1 VRPLVGVNARDLET
15 LAVARELHLALARHL
30 PAGVPCVAE
39 SGISP
44 PAGARAVAEAGY
56 RLALV
61 GSALMRAADPVAEA
75 SALLEAGRACAR
87 RKR

>member
-1 VRPLVGVNARDLET
+1 
-15 LAVARELHLALARHL
+15 
-30 PAGVPCVAE
+30 
-39 SGISP
+39 
-44 PAGARAVAEAGY
+44 VAEAGY